1 MRTKR
6 IYKKRHTKR
15 QAKRQT
21 KRHTKRHTKRILRGG
36 NPSKEEELMELIRK
50 KSMGDTSI
58 KNDMLINLL
67 KQVKNDDK
75 LYDAIYEINKKLLTL
90 EEKEAFK
97 GVALNLQED
106 AYYSVKEFPL
116 CEYGKRCK
124 RQNILHKLSHTFHHP
139 STFIAEAINKIN
151 NLNHYLN
158 DD

>member
-6 IYKKRHTKR
+6 IYKKRL
-15 QAKRQT
+15 T

-50 KSMGDTSI
+50 KSMGNTLI
-58 KNDMLINLL
+58 NNDMLINLL

-75 LYDAIYEINKKLLTL
+75 LYDAIFDINKKLLTI

-139 STFIAEAINKIN
+139 ATFISEAINKIN
-151 NLNHYLN
+151 KLN

>member
-6 IYKKRHTKR
+6 TYKRHQTRLNAKRHTKHHT
-15 QAKRQT
+15 KRQT
-21 KRHTKRHTKRILRGG
+21 KKHTKRILSGG
-36 NPSKEEELMELIRK
+36 NPSKEEELMELMRK
-50 KSMGDTSI
+50 KSMGDASI
-58 KNDMLINLL
+58 NNDMLINLL

-75 LYDAIYEINKKLLTL
+75 LYHEIFNINKKLLTL

-97 GVALNLQED
+97 SVALNLQED

-139 STFIAEAINKIN
+139 ATFIAEAINKIN
-151 NLNHYLN
+151 NLNV
-158 DD
+158 D

>member
-1 MRTKR
+1 MRTNR

-15 QAKRQT
+15 DTKRQT
-21 KRHTKRHTKRILRGG
+21 KRNTKRNTKRVLRGG
-36 NPSKEEELMELIRK
+36 NPSKEEELMELMRK

-58 KNDMLINLL
+58 NNDILINLL

-75 LYDAIYEINKKLLTL
+75 LYDAIYEINKKLLTI

-139 STFIAEAINKIN
+139 ATFIAEAINKIN
-151 NLNHYLN
+151 HINI
-158 DD
+158 D